1 MVRLG
6 EQVVKN
12 VHSFMKRKLTLAGL
26 FIGIVLLGFIREF
39 YFLNI
44 NAKIDFISGSY
55 PTDYAH
61 SHVAFLND
69 WTIGA
74 MMNLK
79 WVLTVLFSLL
89 FLGFTV
95 LILRTWYS
103 TWHYSRYA
111 VIAYAI
117 IFAVSGVFYLGGR
130 WVDPEQG
137 YHFARTFMGFAQ
149 SPIPVMILLVAIR
162 LKERT

>member
-1 MVRLG
+1 MRQKV
-6 EQVVKN
+6 
-12 VHSFMKRKLTLAGL
+12 MLTIL

-69 WTIGA
+69 WSVEK

-79 WVLTVLFSLL
+79 WVLTALFALL

-95 LILRTWYS
+95 LILRSWYNTWQYS
-103 TWHYSRYA
+103 KYA
-111 VIAYAI
+111 VIAYGI
-117 IFAVSGVFYLGGR
+117 FFAVSGLFYLGGR
-130 WVDPEQG
+130 WIDPAQG

-162 LKERT
+162 LKKNP